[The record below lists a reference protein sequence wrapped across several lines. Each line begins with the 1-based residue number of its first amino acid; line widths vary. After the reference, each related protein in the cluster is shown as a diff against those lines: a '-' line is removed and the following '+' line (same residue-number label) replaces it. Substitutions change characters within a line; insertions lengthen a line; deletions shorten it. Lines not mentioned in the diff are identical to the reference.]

1 MGYVDMD
8 GNPVLHEN
16 GEPVTFEDAE
26 ASLLREEM
34 LAFMEAM
41 RTFRQFIHQFENDAK
56 LRLADNM
63 ARIMAHADPITYTWD
78 EWVEN
83 TLHPEG

>member
-1 MGYVDMD
+1 MTYVDES
-8 GNPVLHEN
+8 GAPVLHDN
-16 GEPVTFEDAE
+16 GEPVTVEDAE

-34 LAFMEAM
+34 RAFLKAM
-41 RTFRQFIHQFENDAK
+41 STFRQFIHEFENDAK

-63 ARIMAHADPITYTWD
+63 ARIMAHAEPIAYTWD